1 MASAFVCLFYLRL
14 LFFSLCCRLLKRPIG
29 DEKTKK
35 KKAIVETTT
44 LSVPPLSTLGSQTR
58 DGIKKK
64 KKKTTQN
71 STPAKNTIKIKKPSV
86 YIDIYIHQSMTE
98 KRKKKCVQ
106 FRFPRSHCNALF
118 FFFLSSESLFTQPIK
133 TGFAFP
139 LAPQCVG
146 KKKKAASFYTRHS
159 IHIHTH
165 KHTRTHTRAVAFNQ
179 SRSPLW
185 CSACRPHRWC

>member
-35 KKAIVETTT
+35 KKAIEETTT

-86 YIDIYIHQSMTE
+86 YLDIYIHQSMTE

-118 FFFLSSESLFTQPIK
+118 FFFSFFRIALHTTYKNRLYLSACS
-133 TGFAFP
+133 A
-139 LAPQCVG
+139 VRR

>member
-35 KKAIVETTT
+35 K
-44 LSVPPLSTLGSQTR
+44 GYRR
-58 DGIKKK
+58 DNNVIGASALHAWLTNEGRHQKK

-86 YIDIYIHQSMTE
+86 YLDIYIHQSMTE